1 MWLKSLKNNLFSKC
15 SLSIIVLMLLNV
27 CCEKEHETKASK
39 HLKNYIEIN
48 ENTFKE
54 IHALNYENPLEAR
67 KKSIGLL
74 DSISPNSIDSQ
85 IKLLKYIGS
94 SYVFESNYPEAI
106 TYYNRALN
114 LAEKTEN
121 SSEIA
126 NLNNNLGMIY
136 NELGSYKSAYN
147 YYMTAIDHYDLS
159 NNKDKKIGTYN
170 NIGVVY
176 LNLKNYDKA
185 LDFFDKVLDS
195 TILNKDTILVAS
207 VLNNMAICYSQNNS
221 QLAFKELRKAIE
233 LSEKVNNQYGLC
245 ISYQVM
251 GNIHMLLDDYV
262 NAFEAYSKSI
272 EIAENSNLY
281 HQKNSSKIGL
291 GNVLLKQG
299 EVKKSLQIAQE
310 VMDVASEQNSLVL
323 KSKAHLLLSEIYT
336 NSDDYKNGLTHYK
349 DYVKAQEE
357 LTNQAVISQIYD
369 LELSSLSRLNT
380 LQQLELDKKELLIS
394 KKNNLLIFII
404 LVFVLLIIG
413 LYLLYKNHKH
423 KQNVKL
429 QKTIIDLTQKKS
441 HTALEAEIRE
451 RKRIGQELH
460 DSLGY
465 LLSLAALHV
474 SVLQKKKN
482 LSQQKKEMHLGTLM
496 DCIDEAFEEV
506 RNISHNLSPSL
517 LSELGLKGVLKNIS
531 DKVNQSSTLKMEF
544 DTYGVE
550 GKLDELI
557 ENVLYRCIQEIVNNT
572 IKHSFATELFVQ
584 ITKGES
590 QIILISEDN
599 GKGFEVDKLKGKTS
613 FGLHHL
619 KSSIESLNGNIHV
632 DSKLNRGTIISIYI
646 PLK

>member
-262 NAFEAYSKSI
+262 NAYEAYSKSI

-380 LQQLELDKKELLIS
+380 LQQLEIDKKELLIS

>member
-233 LSEKVNNQYGLC
+233 LSKKVNNQYGLC

-357 LTNQAVISQIYD
+357 ITNQAVISQIYD

-506 RNISHNLSPSL
+506 RDISHNLSPSL

>member
-380 LQQLELDKKELLIS
+380 LQQLEIDKKELLIS

-482 LSQQKKEMHLGTLM
+482 LSQQKKEMHLGILM

-506 RNISHNLSPSL
+506 RDISHNLSPSL

-531 DKVNQSSTLKMEF
+531 DKVNQSSTLRMEF

-572 IKHSFATELFVQ
+572 IKHSFATKLFVQ

-599 GKGFEVDKLKGKTS
+599 GKGFDVDKLKGKTS
-613 FGLHHL
+613 FGLQHL